1 MTDSQRI
8 TALEKEIKI
17 LNNYLKYISSSISST
32 GGKASNDNRTTN
44 FIIDLFLPYL
54 PLIAK
59 LDTPLASGAAVST
72 LTCSSSFYDLDN
84 NDKFV
89 LINIA
94 TGTSFNLVANG
105 DTAAG
110 STSITF
116 DSFTPTEEIG
126 TNSLIMFKMHRDNGS
141 HFIKIDS

>member
-1 MTDSQRI
+1 MTDAQRI
-8 TALEKEIKI
+8 SKLEAQVAALINQNKYT
-17 LNNYLKYISSSISST
+17 NNAIMGANGVAANNNRFT
-32 GGKASNDNRTTN
+32 ND
-44 FIIDLFLPYL
+44 FIGLFLPYL

-59 LDTPLASGAAVST
+59 LDAPLASGTAITT
-72 LTCSSSFYDLDN
+72 LTCSATYYRVDN

-89 LINIA
+89 LINIS
-94 TGTSFNLVANG
+94 TGTSFDLVANG
-105 DTAAG
+105 NTAPG

-116 DSFTPTEEIG
+116 DTFTPSEEIG

>member
-32 GGKASNDNRTTN
+32 GGKAANDNRTTN

-54 PLIAK
+54 PLISK
-59 LDTPLASGAAVST
+59 LDVPLVSGTAIST
-72 LTCSSSFYDLDN
+72 LTCSATYYQLHN

-94 TGTSFNLVANG
+94 TGTSFELVANG
-105 DTAAG
+105 NSATG
-110 STSITF
+110 STTLTF

-126 TNSLIMFKMHRDNGS
+126 TNSLIMFKMHRDSGS
-141 HFIKIDS
+141 HFIRIDS

>member
-1 MTDSQRI
+1 MTDAQRI
-8 TALEKEIKI
+8 SKLEEQVAALINENKYTDNAIMNANGI
-17 LNNYLKYISSSISST
+17 AANNNRYT
-32 GGKASNDNRTTN
+32 ND
-44 FIIDLFLPYL
+44 FIGLFLPYL

-59 LDTPLASGAAVST
+59 IDAPLASGAAVST
-72 LTCSSSFYDLDN
+72 LSCSATYYQLDN

-105 DTAAG
+105 NSAAG
-110 STSITF
+110 STSLVF
-116 DSFTPTEEIG
+116 DTFTPSEEIG

>member
-8 TALEKEIKI
+8 SKLEQQVAALINENKYTGNSITTTAGI
-17 LNNYLKYISSSISST
+17 
-32 GGKASNDNRTTN
+32 AANDNRTTN

-59 LDTPLASGAAVST
+59 LDAPLASGVAVST

-105 DTAAG
+105 NSAAG
-110 STSITF
+110 STSLVF
-116 DSFTPTEEIG
+116 DAITPTEEIG

-141 HFIKIDS
+141 QFIKIDS

>member
-1 MTDSQRI
+1 MTDAQRI
-8 TALEKEIKI
+8 DKLEKQVAALI
-17 LNNYLKYISSSISST
+17 NQNKYTDNSIMNT
-32 GGKASNDNRTTN
+32 GGIAANNNRFTND
-44 FIIDLFLPYL
+44 FINLFLPYL
-54 PLIAK
+54 PLISK
-59 LDTPLASGAAVST
+59 ITNPIESGTAIST
-72 LTCSSSFYDLDN
+72 LSCSATYYQVDN

-105 DTAAG
+105 TTSPG

-116 DSFTPTEEIG
+116 DSFTPSEEIG
-126 TNSLIMFKMHRDNGS
+126 TNSLIMFKMHRDTGS

>member
-8 TALEKEIKI
+8 SKLEQQVAALINQNKYTDNSITTTA
-17 LNNYLKYISSSISST
+17 
-32 GGKASNDNRTTN
+32 GVAANDNRYTN
-44 FIIDLFLPYL
+44 DFIGLILPYL

-59 LDTPLASGAAVST
+59 LDTPIPSGTPIST
-72 LTCSSSFYDLDN
+72 LTCLPTYYQLDN

-94 TGTSFNLVANG
+94 TGNSFGLVANG
-105 DTAAG
+105 NTAAG

-141 HFIKIDS
+141 RFINIDS

>member
-8 TALEKEIKI
+8 SKLEQQVAALINENKYT
-17 LNNYLKYISSSISST
+17 NNAIMNANGIAANNNRYT
-32 GGKASNDNRTTN
+32 ND
-44 FIIDLFLPYL
+44 FIGLFLPYL

-59 LDTPLASGAAVST
+59 LNIPLESGVAVST
-72 LTCSSSFYDLDN
+72 LTCSTTNYKVDN
-84 NDKFV
+84 SDKFV

-105 DTAAG
+105 NTATG

-126 TNSLIMFKMHRDNGS
+126 TNSLIMFKMHRDTGS

>member
-1 MTDSQRI
+1 MTDAQRI
-8 TALEKEIKI
+8 SKLEEQVAALINENKYTNNSI
-17 LNNYLKYISSSISST
+17 LNT
-32 GGKASNDNRTTN
+32 GGIAANNNRYTND
-44 FIIDLFLPYL
+44 FIGLFLPYL

-59 LDTPLASGAAVST
+59 VTVPLASGTAITT
-72 LTCSSSFYDLDN
+72 LTCSATYYQLDN

-94 TGTSFNLVANG
+94 TGTSFDLVANG
-105 DTAAG
+105 NSAAG
-110 STSITF
+110 STSIVF
-116 DSFTPTEEIG
+116 DTFTPSEEIG

>member
-1 MTDSQRI
+1 MTDAQRI
-8 TALEKEIKI
+8 SKLEQQVAALINENKYT
-17 LNNYLKYISSSISST
+17 NNAIMNANGIAANNNRYT
-32 GGKASNDNRTTN
+32 ND
-44 FIIDLFLPYL
+44 FIGLFLPYL

-59 LDTPLASGAAVST
+59 LNIPLESGVAVST
-72 LTCSSSFYDLDN
+72 LTCSATNYKVDN

-105 DTAAG
+105 NTAAG
-110 STSITF
+110 STSIVF

-126 TNSLIMFKMHRDNGS
+126 TNSLIMFKMHRDTGS

>member
-1 MTDSQRI
+1 MTDAQRI
-8 TALEKEIKI
+8 SKLEEQVAALINENKYT
-17 LNNYLKYISSSISST
+17 NNAIMNANGIAANNNRYT
-32 GGKASNDNRTTN
+32 ND
-44 FIIDLFLPYL
+44 FIGLFLPYL

-59 LDTPLASGAAVST
+59 ITVPLASGVAVST
-72 LTCSSSFYDLDN
+72 LTCSATYYQLDN

-105 DTAAG
+105 NTAAG

-116 DSFTPTEEIG
+116 DSFTPSEEIG

>member
-1 MTDSQRI
+1 MTDAQRI
-8 TALEKEIKI
+8 SKLEAQVAVLINQNKYT
-17 LNNYLKYISSSISST
+17 NNAIMNANGIAANNNRYT
-32 GGKASNDNRTTN
+32 ND
-44 FIIDLFLPYL
+44 FIGLFLPYL

-59 LDTPLASGAAVST
+59 LNKTLASGAAVST
-72 LTCSSSFYDLDN
+72 LTCSATYYDLNN

-105 DTAAG
+105 NTAAG
-110 STSITF
+110 STTIVF

-126 TNSLIMFKMHRDNGS
+126 SNSLIMFKMHRDNGS

>member
-1 MTDSQRI
+1 MNDSQRI
-8 TALEKEIKI
+8 SKLEQQVAALINQNKYT
-17 LNNYLKYISSSISST
+17 NNAIMNANGIAANNNRYT
-32 GGKASNDNRTTN
+32 ND
-44 FIIDLFLPYL
+44 FIGLFLPYL

-59 LDTPLASGAAVST
+59 IDAPIASGAAIST
-72 LTCSSSFYDLDN
+72 LTCSATYYNLDN

-94 TGTSFNLVANG
+94 TGTSFDLVANG
-105 DTAAG
+105 NTAAG
-110 STSITF
+110 STSIVF
-116 DSFTPTEEIG
+116 DSFTPSEEIG

>member
-1 MTDSQRI
+1 MNDSQRI
-8 TALEKEIKI
+8 SKLEQQVEALINQNKYTDNAIMNANGI
-17 LNNYLKYISSSISST
+17 AANNNRYT
-32 GGKASNDNRTTN
+32 ND
-44 FIIDLFLPYL
+44 FIGLFLPYL
-54 PLIAK
+54 PLLGRVTVPI
-59 LDTPLASGAAVST
+59 PSGTAVST
-72 LTCSSSFYDLDN
+72 LTCSATYYQLDN

-94 TGTSFNLVANG
+94 TGTTFNLVANG
-105 DTAAG
+105 NAAAG
-110 STSITF
+110 STSLTF

>member
-1 MTDSQRI
+1 MTDAQRI
-8 TALEKEIKI
+8 SKLEEQVAALINENKYT
-17 LNNYLKYISSSISST
+17 NNAIMNANGI
-32 GGKASNDNRTTN
+32 AANNNRYTNN
-44 FIIDLFLPYL
+44 FIGLFLPYL

-59 LDTPLASGAAVST
+59 LDAPLASGVAVST

-105 DTAAG
+105 NSATG
-110 STSITF
+110 STSLVF
-116 DSFTPTEEIG
+116 DAFTPSEEIG
-126 TNSLIMFKMHRDNGS
+126 TNSLIMFKMHRDTGN

>member
-8 TALEKEIKI
+8 TALEKEMKI
-17 LNNYLKYISSSISST
+17 LNNYLKYISSSISRT

-54 PLIAK
+54 PLIGK
-59 LDTPLASGAAVST
+59 LDAPLASGSAVST
-72 LTCSSSFYDLDN
+72 LTCFPTYYQLDN

-94 TGTSFNLVANG
+94 TGTSFELVANG
-105 DTAAG
+105 DSVPG
-110 STSITF
+110 STTLTF

>member
-8 TALEKEIKI
+8 SKLEQQVAALI
-17 LNNYLKYISSSISST
+17 NQNKYTDNSIT
-32 GGKASNDNRTTN
+32 NVNGIASNNNRFTN
-44 FIIDLFLPYL
+44 DFINLFLPYL
-54 PLIAK
+54 PLISK
-59 LDTPLASGAAVST
+59 LDAPLVSGTAIST
-72 LTCSSSFYDLDN
+72 LTCSATYYQLDN

-105 DTAAG
+105 NTASG
-110 STSITF
+110 STTLTF
-116 DSFTPTEEIG
+116 DSFTPSEEIG

-141 HFIKIDS
+141 SFIKIDS

>member
-1 MTDSQRI
+1 MNDSQRI
-8 TALEKEIKI
+8 SKLEQQVAALINENKYT
-17 LNNYLKYISSSISST
+17 NNAIMNANGIAANNNRYT
-32 GGKASNDNRTTN
+32 ND
-44 FIIDLFLPYL
+44 FIGLFLPYL

-59 LDTPLASGAAVST
+59 LDAPLESGVAVST
-72 LTCSSSFYDLDN
+72 LTCSATNYKVDN

-105 DTAAG
+105 NTAAG

-126 TNSLIMFKMHRDNGS
+126 TNSLIMFKMHRDTGS

>member
-1 MTDSQRI
+1 MTDAQRI
-8 TALEKEIKI
+8 SKLEEQVAALINENKYT
-17 LNNYLKYISSSISST
+17 NNAIMNANGIAANNNRYT
-32 GGKASNDNRTTN
+32 ND
-44 FIIDLFLPYL
+44 FIGLFLPYL
-54 PLIAK
+54 PLIGK
-59 LDTPLASGAAVST
+59 INIPLASGAAVST
-72 LTCSSSFYDLDN
+72 LTCSATYYQLDN

-105 DTAAG
+105 NTAAG

-116 DSFTPTEEIG
+116 DSFTPSEEIG

>member
-54 PLIAK
+54 PLISK
-59 LDTPLASGAAVST
+59 LDAPLVSGTAIST
-72 LTCSSSFYDLDN
+72 LTCFPTYYQLDN

-105 DTAAG
+105 NTAAG

-141 HFIKIDS
+141 SFIKIDS

>member
-1 MTDSQRI
+1 MTDAQRI
-8 TALEKEIKI
+8 SKLEEQVAALINENKYT
-17 LNNYLKYISSSISST
+17 NNAIMNANGIAANNNRYT
-32 GGKASNDNRTTN
+32 ND
-44 FIIDLFLPYL
+44 FIGLFLPYL

-59 LDTPLASGAAVST
+59 LNKPLASGAAVST
-72 LTCSSSFYDLDN
+72 LTCSATYYQLDN

-94 TGTSFNLVANG
+94 TGTSFDLVANA
-105 DTAAG
+105 DRAAG
-110 STSITF
+110 STTLTF
-116 DSFTPTEEIG
+116 DAFTPSEGIG

>member
-1 MTDSQRI
+1 MTDAQRI
-8 TALEKEIKI
+8 SKLEQQVSALINQNKYTNDSIMDANGI
-17 LNNYLKYISSSISST
+17 AANNNRYT
-32 GGKASNDNRTTN
+32 ND
-44 FIIDLFLPYL
+44 FIGLFLPYL
-54 PLIAK
+54 PLISK
-59 LDTPLASGAAVST
+59 ITNPIASGTAIST
-72 LTCSSSFYDLDN
+72 LSCSATYYQVDN

-105 DTAAG
+105 TTSPG

-116 DSFTPTEEIG
+116 DSFTPSEEIG
-126 TNSLIMFKMHRDNGS
+126 TNSLIMFKMHRDTGS

>member
-1 MTDSQRI
+1 MTDAQRI
-8 TALEKEIKI
+8 SKLEEQVAALINENKYT
-17 LNNYLKYISSSISST
+17 NNAIMNANGIAANNNRYT
-32 GGKASNDNRTTN
+32 ND
-44 FIIDLFLPYL
+44 FIGLILPYL

-59 LDTPLASGAAVST
+59 LDAPLASGVAVST
-72 LTCSSSFYDLDN
+72 LTCSSSLYNLDN

-94 TGTSFNLVANG
+94 TGNSFGLVANG
-105 DTAAG
+105 NTAAG
-110 STSITF
+110 STSLVF
-116 DSFTPTEEIG
+116 DAITPTEEIG

>member
-1 MTDSQRI
+1 MTDAQRI
-8 TALEKEIKI
+8 SKLEQQVAALINENKYTYNSIMSANGVAA
-17 LNNYLKYISSSISST
+17 NNNRYT
-32 GGKASNDNRTTN
+32 ND
-44 FIIDLFLPYL
+44 FIGLILPYL

-59 LDTPLASGAAVST
+59 LDAPLASGTAIST
-72 LTCSSSFYDLDN
+72 LTCSATYYQLDN

-105 DTAAG
+105 NTAAG
-110 STSITF
+110 STSIVF
-116 DSFTPTEEIG
+116 DTFTPGEEIG

>member
-8 TALEKEIKI
+8 SKLEQQVAALI
-17 LNNYLKYISSSISST
+17 NQNKYTDNAIMNVNGI
-32 GGKASNDNRTTN
+32 ASNNNRFTN
-44 FIIDLFLPYL
+44 DFINLFLPYL
-54 PLIAK
+54 PLIGK
-59 LDTPLASGAAVST
+59 INIPVPSGSAVST
-72 LTCSSSFYDLDN
+72 LTCFPTYYQLDN

-105 DTAAG
+105 NSASG
-110 STSITF
+110 STTLTF
-116 DSFTPTEEIG
+116 DSFTPSEEIG

-141 HFIKIDS
+141 SFIKIDS

>member
-8 TALEKEIKI
+8 SKLEQQVAALINENKYT
-17 LNNYLKYISSSISST
+17 NNAIMNANGIAANNNRYT
-32 GGKASNDNRTTN
+32 ND
-44 FIIDLFLPYL
+44 FIGLFLPYL

-59 LDTPLASGAAVST
+59 LNIPLESGVAVST
-72 LTCSSSFYDLDN
+72 LTCSATNYKVDN

-105 DTAAG
+105 NTAAG

-116 DSFTPTEEIG
+116 DAFTPTEEIG
-126 TNSLIMFKMHRDNGS
+126 TNSLIMFKMHRDTGS

>member
-8 TALEKEIKI
+8 SKLEEQVAALINENKYT
-17 LNNYLKYISSSISST
+17 NNAIMNANGIAANNNRFT
-32 GGKASNDNRTTN
+32 ND
-44 FIIDLFLPYL
+44 FINLFLPYL

-59 LDTPLASGAAVST
+59 VTVPLESGTAITT
-72 LTCSSSFYDLDN
+72 LTCSATYYQVDN

-89 LINIA
+89 LINIS

-105 DTAAG
+105 NTAPG

-116 DSFTPTEEIG
+116 DTFTPSEEIG

>member
-17 LNNYLKYISSSISST
+17 LNNYLKYISSSISSA

-54 PLIAK
+54 PLISK
-59 LDTPLASGAAVST
+59 LDVPLVSGTAVST
-72 LTCSSSFYDLDN
+72 LTCSATYYQLDN

-105 DTAAG
+105 NTAAG
-110 STSITF
+110 STSIVF
-116 DSFTPTEEIG
+116 DTFTPGEEIG